1 MNLRSQPLSASIAL
15 KTTKEIYELLRN
27 RIKDEP
33 LPEFNKLKTNENGK
47 KYIVIK
53 KNQLNKAIN

>member
-33 LPEFNKLKTNENGK
+33 LPEFNKLKTNENEQKGT
-47 KYIVIK
+47 ISA
-53 KNQLNKAIN
+53 QL